1 MGPLTRTPPSAEHA
15 YQFFSVRIV
24 CDSCGRAMDI
34 TWLRSLLTKDWKLG
48 WPRYPGSREK
58 RGLEPGPGKLEVR
71 RGGGSL
77 PREGWPPHQ
86 QRPGLPGA
94 PLSSASVQVPPF
106 FYDLETHSQERV

>member
-1 MGPLTRTPPSAEHA
+1 MFPRRKPSCGGITETFLLPAPGWGPHTDPSAKSS

-58 RGLEPGPGKLEVR
+58 SGLEPGPRTLR
-71 RGGGSL
+71 
-77 PREGWPPHQ
+77 
-86 QRPGLPGA
+86 
-94 PLSSASVQVPPF
+94 
-106 FYDLETHSQERV
+106 

>member
-1 MGPLTRTPPSAEHA
+1 MDRHGAWHGRGTHKMAAIGNVPEREQDVWRSLGASLCLHRGVASPPTPSPSAKSA

-58 RGLEPGPGKLEVR
+58 SGLELGPG
-71 RGGGSL
+71 S
-77 PREGWPPHQ
+77 
-86 QRPGLPGA
+86 
-94 PLSSASVQVPPF
+94 
-106 FYDLETHSQERV
+106 